1 MALFENLVLLL
12 FVAAVLMAG
21 SRRLGL
27 PYPTLLSVAGVAA
40 AFLPFSTNVN
50 IDPQLALAIFI
61 APALLDAAFDTAPR
75 ELLRLWVPLLALAVG
90 AVVITTL
97 TVAFLGWWAAGI
109 PAAAAVALGAIVAPT
124 DAAAVNAIK
133 QGVGLPRHG
142 SLVIQGESLL
152 NDATAL
158 LIFAAATTAALRGAA
173 DGGLA
178 PIALAAPGGIL
189 LGLLL
194 GKGYVVIADFFSGTL
209 SSLIMQFTSTFG
221 VWLLAHRLN
230 LSPVLAVVAYA
241 MVIGQIMPG
250 RVSARDRVQSYS
262 VWAAVVF
269 VLNVLAFL
277 FMGLQTRAI
286 LSALPAA
293 ERWPAIRFAL
303 GVLAAVIIVRIVVL
317 VVYHGLSSYVWRAIK
332 SRWLPRPLS
341 WRATLVLSWCGMRG
355 LLTLAAAFSLPG
367 DFPRRNIIVLSAM
380 CVVLGTLIIQGLTLK
395 PLIRWWHI
403 DDDRGEFKAAIS
415 RARTQIIEA
424 GLVSAQNEP
433 PAVAAILTKQLR
445 ETMDVASSW
454 RDPQGATRY
463 DTGLA
468 RVVAAQ
474 RSKLHELR
482 GAGEVDEDVFHQLE
496 EELDWLELAA
506 LPSRDLEVLE
516 I

>member
-12 FVAAVLMAG
+12 FVSSVLMAG

-27 PYPTLLSVAGVAA
+27 PYPTLLSVAGVAV
-40 AFLPFSTNVN
+40 AFLPISPNVA
-50 IDPQLALAIFI
+50 IEPQLALVIFI
-61 APALLDAAFDTAPR
+61 APALLDAAYDTAPR
-75 ELLRLWVPLLALAVG
+75 DLMRLWVPLLALAVG
-90 AVVITTL
+90 AVVVTTAA
-97 TVAFLGWWAAGI
+97 VAFLGCYAAEI
-109 PAAAAVALGAIVAPT
+109 PVAAAIALGAIVAPT
-124 DAAAVNAIK
+124 DAVAVNAIK
-133 QGVGLPRHG
+133 QGVGLTRHG

-158 LIFAAATTAALRGAA
+158 LIFGAATTVALHGSVG
-173 DGGLA
+173 GGLA
-178 PIALAAPGGIL
+178 QIALAAPGGIVM
-189 LGLLL
+189 GLLL
-194 GKGYVVIADFFSGTL
+194 GKSYVVIAGLFSGTL
-209 SSLIMQFTSTFG
+209 SSLIMQFTGTFG
-221 VWLLAHRLN
+221 VWLLAQRLQ

-262 VWAAVVF
+262 VWSAVVF

-286 LSALPAA
+286 LSALPAG
-293 ERWPAIRFAL
+293 ELWPAIRFAL

-317 VVYHGLSSYVWRAIK
+317 VVYHGVSSHLWRVFK
-332 SRWLPRPLS
+332 PRWLPRPLS

-355 LLTLAAAFSLPG
+355 LLTLATAFSLPG
-367 DFPRRNIIVLSAM
+367 NFPSRNTIVLSAM
-380 CVVLGTLIIQGLTLK
+380 CVVLGTLIVQGLTLK
-395 PLIRWWHI
+395 PLIRWWHV
-403 DDDRGEFKAAIS
+403 DDDQREFKAAIS

-424 GLVSAQNEP
+424 GLASAETEP
-433 PAVAAILTKQLR
+433 PAVAVVLTKQLQ
-445 ETMDVASSW
+445 ETMNVASSW

-468 RVVAAQ
+468 RAVAAQ
-474 RSKLHELR
+474 RAKLHELR

-506 LPSRDLEVLE
+506 LPSREIEVLE
-516 I
+516 T